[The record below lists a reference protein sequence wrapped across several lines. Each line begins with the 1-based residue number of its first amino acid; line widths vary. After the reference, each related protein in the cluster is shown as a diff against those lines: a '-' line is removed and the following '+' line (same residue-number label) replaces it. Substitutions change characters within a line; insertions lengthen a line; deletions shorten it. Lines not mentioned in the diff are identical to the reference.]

1 MSPTMPWGKFRGR
14 CLTEIESSY
23 LVWCLEKADSMTP
36 SLRQAIR
43 DELGTRYGR
52 PAASSAPP
60 PALPRKACPNS
71 AVAVDIISA
80 GLRTLSKKHHPDVGG
95 DTAVMQTLNAV
106 SDWLKAL
113 CLVKR

>member
-1 MSPTMPWGKFRGR
+1 MPTMPWGKFKGSR
-14 CLTEIESSY
+14 LTEIESSY

-43 DELGTRYGR
+43 DELGNRYGR
-52 PAASSAPP
+52 PASSAPP
-60 PALPRKACPNS
+60 SSLSRKACPNS
-71 AVAVDIISA
+71 ALAVDIISH
-80 GLRTLSKKHHPDVGG
+80 GLRALSKKHHPDVGG